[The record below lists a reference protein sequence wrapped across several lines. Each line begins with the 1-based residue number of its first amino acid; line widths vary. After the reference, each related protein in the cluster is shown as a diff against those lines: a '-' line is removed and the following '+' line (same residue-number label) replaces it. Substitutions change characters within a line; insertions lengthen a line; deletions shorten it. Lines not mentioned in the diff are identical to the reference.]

1 MDRPHDDT
9 TCATVCIT
17 SEAERVDTGSPGAP
31 PCVHVLGGASRH
43 VVEGTSVNVWDLD
56 DRNSNRS
63 CVIAFLITQ
72 TMFTFTFRAFSRLFY
87 PKRLTITAFVR
98 RKRNKN
104 ISLSVCRAKWQALTI
119 NIMGNPFPV
128 YNKDS

>member
-1 MDRPHDDT
+1 MRRSKLYSIMDRPHDDT

-72 TMFTFTFRAFSRLFY
+72 T
-87 PKRLTITAFVR
+87 
-98 RKRNKN
+98 
-104 ISLSVCRAKWQALTI
+104 
-119 NIMGNPFPV
+119 V
-128 YNKDS
+128 YIYIQGV